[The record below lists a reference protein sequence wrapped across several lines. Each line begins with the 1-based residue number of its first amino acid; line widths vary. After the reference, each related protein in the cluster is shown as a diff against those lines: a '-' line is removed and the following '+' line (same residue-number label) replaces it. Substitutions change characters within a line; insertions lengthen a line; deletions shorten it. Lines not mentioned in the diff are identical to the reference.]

1 MLILLE
7 AAFLPL
13 LKSSKA
19 NTLSLILVSMSSSN
33 QPQLSDEEVFVG
45 YSLEV
50 PLVPQ
55 GGSFTKTR
63 LVVEMSKTHSVID
76 HTQRPNAKPS
86 LCLDLPRLQLTP
98 TKNIG
103 RNNYSTFLTSGR
115 CLRPKLYRWGIRFPR
130 SGEPLKKIVSTLF
143 FLFFFFLIRVSFSCP
158 HFFFLSFLGEGVP
171 N

>member
-63 LVVEMSKTHSVID
+63 LVVEMSKTRLLLIIRSGP
-76 HTQRPNAKPS
+76 TPS
-86 LCLDLPRLQLTP
+86 LPC
-98 TKNIG
+98 
-103 RNNYSTFLTSGR
+103 
-115 CLRPKLYRWGIRFPR
+115 
-130 SGEPLKKIVSTLF
+130 V
-143 FLFFFFLIRVSFSCP
+143 
-158 HFFFLSFLGEGVP
+158 
-171 N
+171 